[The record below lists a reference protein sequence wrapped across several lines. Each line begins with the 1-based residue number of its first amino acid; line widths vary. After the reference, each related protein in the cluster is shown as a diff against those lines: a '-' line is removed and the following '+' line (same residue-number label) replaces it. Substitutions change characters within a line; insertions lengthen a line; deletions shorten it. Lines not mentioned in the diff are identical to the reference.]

1 MAYADIYNAATDAAF
16 QGRCYVAAWKAAQ
29 DILSE
34 AENTPNHAARLDWAI
49 RALTDRLAIT
59 GKQLAMQVLR
69 NGTIAAN
76 PGASTDNDLSF
87 QVATVI
93 GDLIRIG

>member
-1 MAYADIYNAATDAAF
+1 MAYADIYNAAVDSIF

-29 DILSE
+29 DIVNE
-34 AENTPNHAARLDWAI
+34 DANTANHSARLDWAL
-49 RALTDRLAIT
+49 RALTDRLSIT

-87 QVATVI
+87 QVGVVI
-93 GDLIRIG
+93 PDLIRIG